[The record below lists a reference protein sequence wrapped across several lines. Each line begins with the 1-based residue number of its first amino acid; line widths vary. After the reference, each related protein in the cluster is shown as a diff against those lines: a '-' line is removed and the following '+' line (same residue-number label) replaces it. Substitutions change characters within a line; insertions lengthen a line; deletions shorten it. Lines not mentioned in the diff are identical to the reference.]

1 MGHRQPDEHDT
12 KLAAYPL
19 TRLPADPGQRN
30 PWVNPRTS
38 NWSLP
43 VRIIALSFVLATMS
57 ACATPVA
64 AQSASDPVA
73 SCLADASEPENR
85 RTCIGALSAPCMDE
99 PSGASTAGMVDCLTR
114 ERDLWAGQVAT
125 LTARLR
131 AQESPTQIEQL
142 NAMLAAHEHWMR
154 AKCHYSASIFEG
166 GSLTRVLASA
176 CARNTTAELALDL
189 LERFD
194 EG

>member
-1 MGHRQPDEHDT
+1 
-12 KLAAYPL
+12 
-19 TRLPADPGQRN
+19 
-30 PWVNPRTS
+30 
-38 NWSLP
+38 
-43 VRIIALSFVLATMS
+43 VRMIALLFALATTS

-64 AQSASDPVA
+64 AQSAPDLVA
-73 SCLADASEPENR
+73 SCLSGATEPENR
-85 RTCIGALSAPCMDE
+85 RTCIGVLSVPCVDE
-99 PSGASTAGMVDCLTR
+99 PSGVSTAGMVDCLVR

-142 NAMLAAHEHWMR
+142 NGMLAAHEQWIR
-154 AKCHYSASIFEG
+154 AKCHYSASIYEG
-166 GSLTRVLASA
+166 GSLAIVLASA
-176 CARNTTAELALDL
+176 CWRDTTAELALDL